1 MSAAARI
8 SGWLLHPATR
18 GMDVDDPQTT
28 ERRRAIIRNKRFL
41 FQLYEEWYGLIRRH
55 LPSGADPVVEL
66 GSGAGFMKEWIPG
79 LVTTDVLPVAGVDR
93 VLPATG
99 ILPFADGSLRAIVMT
114 DVLHHIGTPER
125 FFTEAARVVRPGGA
139 IVMIEPWVTPWSR
152 FVYGHFHSEPF
163 RPEAEQWGFPDQ
175 GPLSGANGALPWIL
189 FVRDRSKFERQFPE
203 WSPTRIEPLM
213 PFAYLLSGGVSL
225 RSLAPGW
232 AYRPCRVLERAL
244 GPVGKRSAMFA
255 LITLVRNVPRPETI
269 AGKASARG

>member
-1 MSAAARI
+1 MSMASWF
-8 SGWLLHPATR
+8 SGCLQHPLTR
-18 GMDVDDPQTT
+18 GMDVDDPGTT
-28 ERRRAIIRNKRFL
+28 ERRRAILRSKRFL

-55 LPSGADPVVEL
+55 LPTGAGGVVEL
-66 GSGAGFMKEWIPG
+66 GSGAGFMKDWIPG
-79 LVTTDVLPVAGVDR
+79 LVTTDVLPLPGVDR

-99 ILPFADGSLRAIVMT
+99 ELPFAAASLRAIVMT

-163 RPEAEQWGFPDQ
+163 RPKAKQWGFPSR

-189 FVRDRSKFERQFPE
+189 FVRDRERFERQFPE
-203 WSPTRIEPLM
+203 WSLGEIEPLM

-225 RSLAPGW
+225 RSPAPGW
-232 AYRPCRVLERAL
+232 AYRPCRALERAL
-244 GPVGKRSAMFA
+244 GPAGRRSAMFA
-255 LITLVRNVPRPETI
+255 RITLVRNAVCPASVAPEPTPR
-269 AGKASARG
+269 